1 MWLFQIL
8 IKYVNPFPC
17 RQQEEEKEEEEEEKE
32 EKEEEGEKE
41 EDHDFSLM
49 NSPVKH

>member
-17 RQQEEEKEEEEEEKE
+17 RQQEEEKEEEEENE
-32 EKEEEGEKE
+32 EKEE

-49 NSPVKH
+49 NSPVKQ

>member
-17 RQQEEEKEEEEEEKE
+17 RQEEEEKEEEEENE
-32 EKEEEGEKE
+32 EKEE

-49 NSPVKH
+49 NSPVKQ

>member
-17 RQQEEEKEEEEEEKE
+17 RQQEEEKEEEEDNEEKE
-32 EKEEEGEKE
+32 E

-49 NSPVKH
+49 NSPVKQ

>member
-17 RQQEEEKEEEEEEKE
+17 RQQEEEEKEEEEENE
-32 EKEEEGEKE
+32 EKEE

-49 NSPVKH
+49 NSPVKQ

>member
-17 RQQEEEKEEEEEEKE
+17 RQQEEEEKEEEEEENGKEE
-32 EKEEEGEKE
+32 EKEE

-49 NSPVKH
+49 NSPVKQ